1 MDKYAIY
8 SYSLKEKPR
17 RSESVFA
24 AEEQAIEHLTLDERF
39 ELLFGKT
46 PGTVLPVQRIK
57 RGGADKYP
65 CHVVRHDENL
75 VLLRL
80 EKKKDVPIWA
90 EQPVAGSLLPRIEKT
105 TIKSTPY
112 CYVII
117 DNRPDRHLMCVQT
130 NSAAWRNTNDVKDL
144 LLESLND
151 LLTNTHNYGVEV
163 SFSTKM
169 LPTNFWQYVD
179 KRRKKEGMAIRSMTF
194 SFANYKKRS
203 DIDIKSSLSSGWNH
217 LSNFIEWMD
226 RLGGDRGEVSIIP
239 PKGGELMKR
248 KLADI
253 QHMVE
258 ICANSNYA
266 LSVTF
271 TDGIT
276 YKCNENIRAE
286 VPMEDEGV
294 REEFEVGWK
303 KLFTPYSLLTW
314 IDDKVMKTING
325 FQDVEEIK
333 PKPPR
338 KVERQVS

>member
-1 MDKYAIY
+1 
-8 SYSLKEKPR
+8 
-17 RSESVFA
+17 
-24 AEEQAIEHLTLDERF
+24 
-39 ELLFGKT
+39 
-46 PGTVLPVQRIK
+46 
-57 RGGADKYP
+57 
-65 CHVVRHDENL
+65 
-75 VLLRL
+75 
-80 EKKKDVPIWA
+80 
-90 EQPVAGSLLPRIEKT
+90 
-105 TIKSTPY
+105 
-112 CYVII
+112 
-117 DNRPDRHLMCVQT
+117 
-130 NSAAWRNTNDVKDL
+130 
-144 LLESLND
+144 
-151 LLTNTHNYGVEV
+151 
-163 SFSTKM
+163 
-169 LPTNFWQYVD
+169 
-179 KRRKKEGMAIRSMTF
+179 MTF

-286 VPMEDEGV
+286 VPMEDESV

-314 IDDKVMKTING
+314 IDNKVMKTING

-338 KVERQVS
+338 KVEKQVS